1 MQEDDSALLHR
12 YAAEGSQEAF
22 AELVAR
28 HLGLVYHAAL
38 RQCRGDRHRA
48 EEVAQLIFTDLARKA
63 DALSR
68 RPLLVAWLHTSVR
81 YAAAHL
87 RRTELRRQARE
98 QEVFA
103 MDGSEFAPEATAD
116 WERLRPLVDEALQ
129 SLGERDRA
137 AVLLRF
143 FENRSYAE
151 LAASLSVSEDAAR
164 VRVNRALEKLRSALA
179 RRGLVSTASALAVAL
194 AQPAVAAVPP
204 AGLAAQISAGAVS
217 AAGFAGVS
225 AATVGA
231 TFFATAKIAT
241 GVAASITLLSL
252 GVALHQRDSAPS
264 PSTAIPSLSPLSAF
278 DLAAILHP
286 ARLAAADAD
295 AALAAYLALPPLA
308 EDAPQ
313 PEFLE
318 RAALLRTLLTI
329 LPAEHVAQLLAA
341 TSARLGDPETRLR
354 RIAFTAW
361 TELDAPSAARWA
373 AALEPG
379 PSVDDNQRTA
389 FATEAALA
397 WTRSDFDAAYAW
409 ASALSDAKL
418 APAVP
423 LELLVRLAAT
433 DHEQALAF
441 ARAGGDAFF
450 DAARLGIYKV
460 WAKNDPVAALRSL
473 GPALFENDH
482 QRWNL
487 LPALQTWAG
496 RDSAAALDWVI
507 RQRPPA
513 PGAGNPLLDS
523 LVHWAPEG
531 FAAPGAFADLL
542 ASRADLTNTSKVLS
556 AYLRE
561 WARRDAS
568 ATLAWLDRLPD
579 PARRLG
585 LIKEALPWH
594 GWAASD
600 PDAYLPLAL
609 RLPAGDERDAQLA
622 NLLGSWANEDPAA
635 TSAWLANHDGPEFAA
650 VHSRVQGAILAH
662 LAATDPAAALA
673 RWEKLAPGDTKTAAL
688 AGIADSLA
696 AVDPVAAAQWFGQN
710 LPRLNE
716 KEQSGI
722 VGAGYTRTLGLLSGE
737 TPAHL
742 RSTSDTLVRL
752 VDAWYEKDPAATVA
766 WAAAL
771 PDYGWQ
777 VNALFA
783 ANGTWN
789 NIRDRAAHADH
800 LARLRPDTARDWVL
814 REHLKNWFR
823 ADESATRAWLDTHT
837 DIPAEITA
845 QVLSTK

>member
-1 MQEDDSALLHR
+1 MQEEDSALLQR
-12 YAAEGSQEAF
+12 YPAEGSQEAF

-48 EEVAQLIFTDLARKA
+48 EEVAQLVFTDLARKA

-103 MDGSEFAPEATAD
+103 MDGSEFAPEAAAD
-116 WERLRPLVDEALQ
+116 WERLHPLVDEALQ

-164 VRVNRALEKLRSALA
+164 VRVNRALEKLRTALA

-252 GVALHQRDSAPS
+252 GVALHQRSSEPSEAASPAP
-264 PSTAIPSLSPLSAF
+264 ALSPA

-286 ARLAAADAD
+286 ARLSPADAD

-308 EDAPQ
+308 ETASQ

-318 RAALLRTLLTI
+318 RATRLRTLLAV
-329 LPAEHVAQLLAA
+329 LPAEHTAQLLAA
-341 TSARLGDPETRLR
+341 TAARLGDPEARLR

-361 TELDAPSAARWA
+361 TELDAPAAARWA

-397 WTRSDFDAAYAW
+397 WARADLDAAYAW

-418 APAVP
+418 TPAVP
-423 LELLVRLAAT
+423 LELLVWLAAT

-441 ARAGGDAFF
+441 ARSGGDAFF

-460 WAKNDPVAALRSL
+460 WSKKDPIAALRSL
-473 GPALFENDH
+473 GPALFENNQ

-487 LPALQTWAG
+487 LPAFYLWVGLDAATAIDWA
-496 RDSAAALDWVI
+496 V
-507 RQRPPA
+507 QQQA
-513 PGAGNPLLDS
+513 PVPGVGNPLLDS

-531 FAAPGAFADLL
+531 LPDPAAFADIL
-542 ASRADLTNTSKVLS
+542 ASRADLATTSRVLS
-556 AYLRE
+556 TFLRE
-561 WARRDAS
+561 WVRRDAA

-585 LIKEALPWH
+585 LLKEIVPWH
-594 GWAASD
+594 GMTTAD

-609 RLPAGDERDAQLA
+609 RLPVGEDRDARLVNLFSTWAAEDLA
-622 NLLGSWANEDPAA
+622 AA
-635 TSAWLANHDGPEFAA
+635 SGWLAAHDGPGFAT
-650 VHSRVQGAILAH
+650 VHARVQGALLAG
-662 LAATDPAAALA
+662 LAENDPAAALA
-673 RWEKLAPGDTKTAAL
+673 RWEELPSGETKTAAL
-688 AGIADSLA
+688 AGIADSLST
-696 AVDPVAAAQWFGQN
+696 VDPAAAAQWFGKN
-710 LPRLNE
+710 LPPLNE
-716 KEQSGI
+716 QERSGI
-722 VGAGYTRTLGLLSGE
+722 GETGYARSLGLLTGS

-742 RSTSDTLVRL
+742 KTTSDTLARL

-766 WAAAL
+766 WAATL
-771 PDYGWQ
+771 PEYGWQ
-777 VNALFA
+777 FNALYA
-783 ANGTWN
+783 TNGLWN
-789 NIRDRAAHADH
+789 NIRDRASHADH
-800 LARLRPDTARDWVL
+800 LARLPSDTARDRVL
-814 REHLKNWFR
+814 QDHLKNWFR
-823 ADESATRAWLDTHT
+823 ADERAARAWLDSHK
-837 DIPAEITA
+837 DLPSSITNR
-845 QVLSTK
+845 VLATE